1 MWQVRPLDSGDLAA
15 VDALLQS
22 NTLRLSTL
30 PAERENLAGSIEAA
44 RRGFS
49 GADALA
55 TLLFGLHDEEDTLRG
70 ISGIQPRAGGEEPF
84 YSYRIDAL
92 VHASRRLGIHQRQ
105 TVLYLSHE
113 LTGLTLLCSFALEPA
128 LRPTPAFHLL
138 SRARLL
144 YMAMHRAA
152 FADELICEIQGTWDD
167 RGQSLFWKSVGE
179 LFFGMD
185 FITADRHCALHGK
198 TVMAELLP
206 AYPVYN
212 TLLPEAVQQVIA
224 TPHPEAARTITWLT
238 GEGMHRT
245 RFVDPFDAGPT
256 YRGKLEQLKSMRA
269 IRTFG
274 SIRATGQDPPR
285 AGDWLVSQGQG
296 ADFRCVLLRAR
307 LQDGVLHCR
316 DSGPLGAG
324 EPGLALPLEESAC
337 E

>member
-30 PAERENLAGSIEAA
+30 PAERESLAGSIEAS
-44 RRGFS
+44 RRGFC
-49 GADALA
+49 GTDALA
-55 TLLFGLHDEEDTLRG
+55 TLLFGLHDEGGTLRG
-70 ISGIQPRAGGEEPF
+70 ISGLQPRAGGEEPF

-113 LTGLTLLCSFALEPA
+113 LTGLTLLCSFATEPG
-128 LRPTPAFHLL
+128 LRTTPSFHLL

-144 YMAMHRAA
+144 YIAMHRDA
-152 FADELICEIQGTWDD
+152 FADELICEIQGIWDD
-167 RGQSLFWKSVGE
+167 NGQSLFWQSVGA

-185 FITADRHCALHGK
+185 FITADRQCALHGK

-224 TPHPEAARTITWLT
+224 CPHPQTTNTITWLT

-256 YRGKLEQLKSMRA
+256 YRGKLEQLKSMQA
-269 IRTFG
+269 IRPFG
-274 SIRATGQDPPR
+274 SITATGEDPPR

-296 ADFRCVLLRAR
+296 AGFRCVLLRAR
-307 LQDGVLHCR
+307 LQDGVLRCR
-316 DSGPLGAG
+316 ESGTLNES